1 MFDIQYQR
9 FAFNGLTFNN
19 NQWTSSSA
27 FVVAESSLFMSEA
40 TFSGSGK
47 INQKMCKDNYI

>member
-9 FAFNGLTFNN
+9 FALNGLTFTD

-27 FVVAESSLFMSEA
+27 FALTESSLFVSEA

-47 INQKMCKDNYI
+47 NIK